1 MHHQGQLASGICS
14 GVRTQCSAATAKKIS
29 QTLPGQVRKQ
39 GRHTLWL
46 CIGTPG
52 FSQTNFFP
60 LLLTMR
66 KKPSTSFMLCGFASR
81 PKLDLPA
88 HPPEASIQKTE
99 SCPCE
104 ASRRRPRKCMGRHFV
119 YQEETVRQ
127 SDTSL
132 ARGNRTVQ

>member
-1 MHHQGQLASGICS
+1 MHHQGQLASGIYS

-88 HPPEASIQKTE
+88 HPPEASIQKLKAVHAKPPEEDNANAWAGTL
-99 SCPCE
+99 CT
-104 ASRRRPRKCMGRHFV
+104 RK
-119 YQEETVRQ
+119 TVRQ